1 MLGQWRIWLHDL
13 QYLSTL
19 KHNNDN
25 LVGGFSQLGL
35 LFPIYG
41 NKKNCPNHQPDD
53 VDLPHAALEHVL
65 FQHLTAENPRILMEN
80 PWGQMSALHLSL
92 AA

>member
-1 MLGQWRIWLHDL
+1 MIIWLVVLVSWDYYS
-13 QYLSTL
+13 QYME
-19 KHNNDN
+19 
-25 LVGGFSQLGL
+25 
-35 LFPIYG
+35 I
-41 NKKNCPNHQPDD
+41 KKNCPNHQPDD